1 MKGFGMKSI
10 NQPGWLEKETP
21 VAGPLDAILRPI
33 AVAPCSSDVHVLHGG
48 SSEKKDLILGHE
60 AIGEIVEVGSMVT
73 RFKVGDIVVVPA
85 GTPDW
90 LALGVQ
96 GKYNAHDTGLM
107 GSFKFLSSKD
117 GVFAEYFHVNHAD
130 SNLVLLPEGMSP
142 EAALMTVDMM
152 STGFHGVELA
162 EIGFGD
168 TVVVLGIGPVGLMA
182 VAGAKLKGAGRII
195 VVGTRPNC
203 IEIAKEYGATDVVS
217 YKEGDIVQQIL
228 GLVKG
233 GVDAVII
240 AGGNQDSFAQAIAMT
255 KEGGIIANVN
265 FFDVKDTLSMPAYF
279 WGLGMSN
286 KDIRGGFCPGGALRI
301 QKLLNMVQYNRVDTT
316 KLITHRYYGFD
327 KIEEAFHIMDK
338 KPSDLIKP
346 VVFIDWD

>member
-10 NQPGWLEKETP
+10 NEAGWLEKEKP

-73 RFKVGDIVVVPA
+73 GFKAGDIVVVPA
-85 GTPDW
+85 TTPDW

-96 GKYNAHDTGLM
+96 GKYNAHDKGLM
-107 GSFKFLSSKD
+107 SSFKFLSSKD
-117 GVFAEYFHVNHAD
+117 GVFAEFFHVNNAD
-130 SNLVLLPEGMSP
+130 SNLVLLPEGMAP

-217 YKEGDIVQQIL
+217 YKEGDIVEQIL
-228 GLVKG
+228 KLAKG

-240 AGGNQDSFAQAIAMT
+240 AGGNQDSFAQAVAMT
-255 KEGGIIANVN
+255 KEGGKIANVN
-265 FFDVKDTLSMPAYF
+265 FFDVKDTLSMPAYL

-301 QKLLNMVQYNRVDTT
+301 EKLLNMVQYNRVDTT

-338 KPSDLIKP
+338 KPKDLIKP
-346 VVFIDWD
+346 VVFINWD

>member
-10 NQPGWLEKETP
+10 NQAGWLEKERP

-48 SSEKKDLILGHE
+48 SNDKKDLILGHE
-60 AIGEIVEVGSMVT
+60 AIGEIVEVGNMVT

-85 GTPDW
+85 TTPDW

-96 GKYNAHDTGLM
+96 GKYNAHDKGLM

-117 GVFAEYFHVNHAD
+117 GVFAEFFHVNNAD
-130 SNLVLLPEGMSP
+130 SNLVLLPENMLP

-162 EIGFGD
+162 EISFGD

-203 IEIAKEYGATDVVS
+203 IEIAKEYGATDVIS
-217 YKEGDIVQQIL
+217 YKEGDIVKQIL
-228 GLVKG
+228 GLEKG

-240 AGGNQDSFAQAIAMT
+240 AGGNQDSFAQAIAIT
-255 KEGGIIANVN
+255 KEGGKIANVN
-265 FFDVKDTLSMPAYF
+265 FFDIKDTLSMPAYL

-301 QKLLNMVQYNRVDTT
+301 QKLLNMVQYNRIDTT

-327 KIEEAFHIMDK
+327 KIEEAFNIMDK
-338 KPSDLIKP
+338 KPADLIKP
-346 VVFIDWD
+346 VVFINWN